1 MQRQFQG
8 ARTMKLLYAC
18 AAALIIAGC
27 SGSGS
32 APALTPLPSTLQPA
46 SRSVQHAVGLGKILS
61 SNSGQIFGFD
71 IDRNGNDGALAT
83 AGSVETFDQ
92 DSGAI
97 LKTFPKSPPNGT
109 SYNFDAIVTGDIGLV
124 TRDVMPKGSIF
135 AKRFYNLID
144 PVKGGFTGKW
154 TPPVKDIEVEAAGPN
169 QTIGMTAIFAI
180 ELTKHDIPDLFESNV
195 AKNEFGKVFHLD
207 PRTFSLGNLP
217 QLAQDTAT
225 DEAVIATSPD
235 GGRVQGAAPINVLVN
250 LKTGKQTQFPG
261 LNNGEFGA
269 GFVNGLAVDS
279 TTGVAAT
286 TTELNAQVEFY
297 DLAKQTGTAAQLPCT
312 GDTSQSNSGA
322 GIAND
327 PVNGLFLVTDPSYC
341 SGKQGSAIVVYDEKG
356 NLVETITGFK
366 FALGE
371 PAPVINPSKR
381 MGWTFGPGFNQLQQF
396 FY

>member
-1 MQRQFQG
+1 
-8 ARTMKLLYAC
+8 MKLLYAC

-32 APALTPLPSTLQPA
+32 APALTPLQSTLQPA